1 MVLSGK
7 KKQEK
12 HDCHAVVAG
21 AEDRT
26 SWHFGSKNCK
36 CPPDHVVAGKSWECG
51 EALGHRHFSSRM
63 AISTCSCEPTSK
75 CEEMVAGAKT
85 RNSASKFADRPCKCE
100 NPDEVLDGQAHECS
114 TYLGERY
121 FPNTLP
127 PQECSC
133 QPNVLGSHNCGDIAA
148 GALEVDKDG
157 RAQCECPQEQ
167 FINGEDQQCKDFFGA
182 RFFPKRLKPGLCSCS
197 ANARRPDRP
206 GSGSYRVHLGVAPVL
221 VALAAPFD
229 EALFVVSMPPKP
241 SRAQPRKKRQR
252 GKEEA
257 LEATVVVGTYDG
269 GLLGFGLKDGAQTFG
284 YAPHIGCIKAVHCN
298 KEGKLA
304 SGATDNAVRLFD
316 LAKRVELGEL
326 QEHQDSVSALQFWK
340 GTLITASS
348 DGQVC
353 IWRGGDF
360 ELLLKFQ
367 GHKAAV
373 TSLAVHPSGRMV
385 ASAGR
390 DKRVQLWDLTRGTSA
405 AHFTIKD
412 VAEALEWSPCGE
424 SIAVLSARELMAV
437 QVKTSAT
444 ASLKDPS
451 SEGFVRINFT
461 SMVWLSSKMLALG
474 DAKGEVRILSHSSDE
489 LTQACTL
496 PKESA
501 AQSTRVKALAAC
513 AGRLLVGL
521 SSGEV
526 EVWLMPEKFGPKAL
540 PVPTDFNKLRVVE
553 TKSRLTCLVVW
564 APEDQATSSGEGQTG
579 CTTCPVPVSQT
590 VQPGLAKHA
599 GRVSG
604 LRVAKECEREE
615 EIEELGIVRAKCK
628 QPVAQAKEA
637 YHELFQLQERAK
649 KLKKVREELELR
661 TNLRKKGV
669 AIQVAEGSKSKP
681 AQYRW
686 LYDRKR

>member
-1 MVLSGK
+1 MCISRIWPWICLAFGTQSTVASRELLRSSLEARCPQMPQGLVDVQDFFRRQYEAQAQNSSSVDMVLSGK

-36 CPPDHVVAGKSWECG
+36 CPPDHVVAGKSWECS

-75 CEEMVAGAKT
+75 CEEMVAGAKK
-85 RNSASKFADRPCKCE
+85 RNSASKHADRPCKCVK
-100 NPDEVLDGQAHECS
+100 PDEVLDGKAHQCS

-133 QPNVLGSHNCGDIAA
+133 QPNVLVGHNCGDIAS
-148 GALEVDKDG
+148 GAVEVEKDG
-157 RAQCECPQEQ
+157 RAQCECPAEQ
-167 FINGEDQQCKDFFGA
+167 FLNGEEQQCKDFFGA
-182 RFFPKRLKPGLCSCS
+182 RLFPKRLKPGLCSCS
-197 ANARRPDRP
+197 ANARR
-206 GSGSYRVHLGVAPVL
+206 
-221 VALAAPFD
+221 
-229 EALFVVSMPPKP
+229 SMPPKP
-241 SRAQPRKKRQR
+241 SRAQTRKKRQR

-269 GLLGFGLKDGAQTFG
+269 GLLGFSLEDGAQTFG

-316 LAKRVELGEL
+316 LAKR
-326 QEHQDSVSALQFWK
+326 DSVSALQFWK

-405 AHFTIKD
+405 AHLSIPD

-444 ASLKDPS
+444 ASVKDPS
-451 SEGFVRINFT
+451 SEGFVRTNFA
-461 SMVWLSSKMLALG
+461 SMVWLSSRMLALG
-474 DAKGEVRILSHSSDE
+474 DTKGEVRILSHSSDE
-489 LTQACTL
+489 LTHACTL

-513 AGRLLVGL
+513 TGRLLVGL

-526 EVWLMPEKFGPKAL
+526 EVWLMPEKFGPQAP
-540 PVPTDFNKLRVVE
+540 PVPTDFKRLRVVE

-564 APEDQATSSGEGQTG
+564 APEATSSAEG
-579 CTTCPVPVSQT
+579 
-590 VQPGLAKHA
+590 K
-599 GRVSG
+599 
-604 LRVAKECEREE
+604 
-615 EIEELGIVRAKCK
+615 
-628 QPVAQAKEA
+628 AKEA

-649 KLKKVREELELR
+649 KLRKVREELELR

>member
-1 MVLSGK
+1 
-7 KKQEK
+7 
-12 HDCHAVVAG
+12 
-21 AEDRT
+21 
-26 SWHFGSKNCK
+26 
-36 CPPDHVVAGKSWECG
+36 
-51 EALGHRHFSSRM
+51 
-63 AISTCSCEPTSK
+63 
-75 CEEMVAGAKT
+75 
-85 RNSASKFADRPCKCE
+85 
-100 NPDEVLDGQAHECS
+100 
-114 TYLGERY
+114 
-121 FPNTLP
+121 
-127 PQECSC
+127 
-133 QPNVLGSHNCGDIAA
+133 
-148 GALEVDKDG
+148 
-157 RAQCECPQEQ
+157 
-167 FINGEDQQCKDFFGA
+167 
-182 RFFPKRLKPGLCSCS
+182 
-197 ANARRPDRP
+197 
-206 GSGSYRVHLGVAPVL
+206 
-221 VALAAPFD
+221 
-229 EALFVVSMPPKP
+229 LFVGSMPPKP
-241 SRAQPRKKRQR
+241 SRAQTRKKRQR

-269 GLLGFGLKDGAQTFG
+269 GLLGFSLEDGAQTFG

-405 AHFTIKD
+405 AHLSIPD

-451 SEGFVRINFT
+451 SEGFVRTNFA
-461 SMVWLSSKMLALG
+461 SMVWLSSRMLALG
-474 DAKGEVRILSHSSDE
+474 DTKGEVRILSHSSDE
-489 LTQACTL
+489 LTHACTL

-513 AGRLLVGL
+513 TGRLLVGL

-526 EVWLMPEKFGPKAL
+526 EVWLMPEKFGPQAP
-540 PVPTDFNKLRVVE
+540 PVPTDFKRLRVVE

-564 APEDQATSSGEGQTG
+564 APEARLAQQATSS
-579 CTTCPVPVSQT
+579 
-590 VQPGLAKHA
+590 
-599 GRVSG
+599 
-604 LRVAKECEREE
+604 
-615 EIEELGIVRAKCK
+615 
-628 QPVAQAKEA
+628 
-637 YHELFQLQERAK
+637 
-649 KLKKVREELELR
+649 
-661 TNLRKKGV
+661 
-669 AIQVAEGSKSKP
+669 AEGKV
-681 AQYRW
+681 Q
-686 LYDRKR
+686 RKG